1 MKKKFIVI
9 SSLLILLLVGGTITG
24 IHIFNNKNTN
34 TTTKDVDNPPVKEE
48 IKKEEIKKNDELQ
61 KDVMNEKVDK
71 EVDIS
76 KEEIKIPKNEE
87 KQTTSSTTAPK
98 SNVDN
103 NTTYQQ
109 PKEETPAPIQ
119 KEEVKETPVPSSNN
133 EVKSYVGV
141 PDPNNFNYS
150 MHHGI
155 IEYNPNQRQD
165 CINESIEIGF
175 KDTVDITNTFCLE
188 VYDSNNT
195 ILGYYLYIKCNSGNC
210 NNYKN

>member
-48 IKKEEIKKNDELQ
+48 IKKEERKKNGKLQ

-109 PKEETPAPIQ
+109 PKEETPAP
-119 KEEVKETPVPSSNN
+119 
-133 EVKSYVGV
+133 
-141 PDPNNFNYS
+141 

-175 KDTVDITNTFCLE
+175 KDTVDITNAFCLE